1 MKKNVMTAIVSGA
14 MVGCLAI
21 GGTFAYLTANSG
33 TVKNT
38 FSGSAALGVQIQET
52 TKDGTTYDVKYKNAL
67 VGATDTST
75 PWLNGESDED
85 GFEYINVVP
94 GAEIKKDVDVK
105 VVKNPTASYLFVKVT
120 GESAD
125 YDLNIGTEWKEVDAA
140 NHIYVLTENGAW
152 KVVDSSAADQEF
164 DVFDQVTVSKN
175 LTDVDA
181 NNIVVTGAVVQ
192 ATGGITEAEATTEA
206 VNLLK

>member
-52 TKDGTTYDVKYKNAL
+52 TKDGDTYDVKYNDTL
-67 VGATDTST
+67 VGKNDQATG
-75 PWLNGESDED
+75 WLVNGQNG

-105 VVKNPTASYLFVKVT
+105 VVQNPTASYLFVKVT
-120 GESAD
+120 GESPD
-125 YDLNIGTEWKEVDAA
+125 YDLNIGAEWKLVDAA

-152 KVVDSSAADQEF
+152 KVVDSSAADQKF